1 MPRYKFYYNVPGT
14 GCVAMQAR
22 DAEEAHEKSADNEW
36 DDFMGED
43 LGTRLPRFKSGRIE
57 NSTEPWPPRP

>member
-43 LGTRLPRFKSGRIE
+43 LEYTV
-57 NSTEPWPPRP
+57 TEIQIWEDRELD